1 MKVSGKKISYMG
13 KANLFWLM
21 GVIISEILK
30 QICLRVKVIRN
41 GLMAQV
47 IVVTINKARSTG
59 MGYINLQM
67 VNNIMVNGKMIINM
81 AMESFL
87 TNKVFQEKE
96 YGKEAKE
103 LAE

>member
-1 MKVSGKKISYMG
+1 
-13 KANLFWLM
+13 
-21 GVIISEILK
+21 
-30 QICLRVKVIRN
+30 
-41 GLMAQV
+41 
-47 IVVTINKARSTG
+47 